1 MPSSADII
9 RDSINEFSRLQNWM
23 LTAKSNNDMDTYN
36 SMYDRY
42 IELKVTLTSLG
53 VNITKLDKINE
64 WPQNNDSINGVKAIG
79 LSGLCTIFIFR
90 KKEYREKIAGW
101 KKH

>member
-64 WPQNNDSINGVKAIG
+64 
-79 LSGLCTIFIFR
+79 
-90 KKEYREKIAGW
+90 
-101 KKH
+101 